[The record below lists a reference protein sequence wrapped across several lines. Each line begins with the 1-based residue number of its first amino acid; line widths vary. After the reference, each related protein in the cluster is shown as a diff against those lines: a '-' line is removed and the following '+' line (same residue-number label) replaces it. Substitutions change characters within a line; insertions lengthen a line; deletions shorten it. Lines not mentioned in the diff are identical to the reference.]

1 MTNRSDHRAA
11 TPSSPSVTSFTET
24 TTARHQ
30 LRHRSWSAIPR
41 RDPTQPRFTVFRS
54 LFFCNHRNLACRSF
68 TGSTSFPELAEMDS
82 EDLFLN
88 HPRRKLFLLLDLNVC
103 QGRAGWGRCKTHHRR
118 TSSRRKCS
126 VLVTVASEEAAAD
139 PSRDRPRET
148 SSLTREDSTLSSQRI
163 FLLGRVWPHQTFT
176 VTSEGSAHALPFLP
190 YLLMV
195 ALHHDT
201 IIQTSSQENSTLS
214 VHSAPSAFMPVQRG
228 TGFTPQ
234 RSGFASQAR

>member
-1 MTNRSDHRAA
+1 M
-11 TPSSPSVTSFTET
+11 TSFTET

-118 TSSRRKCS
+118 TSQGESVRFWSRSRRRKRQQIPHETGH
-126 VLVTVASEEAAAD
+126 V
-139 PSRDRPRET
+139 RPAR
-148 SSLTREDSTLSSQRI
+148 
-163 FLLGRVWPHQTFT
+163 
-176 VTSEGSAHALPFLP
+176 
-190 YLLMV
+190 
-195 ALHHDT
+195 
-201 IIQTSSQENSTLS
+201 SQEKTALS
-214 VHSAPSAFMPVQRG
+214 VHSASFCWA
-228 TGFTPQ
+228 GFGRIRHS
-234 RSGFASQAR
+234 RSQVKAARTHFLFYLIY

>member
-1 MTNRSDHRAA
+1 M
-11 TPSSPSVTSFTET
+11 TSFTET

-103 QGRAGWGRCKTHHRR
+103 VRAGRGGAVAKLIIAAPPQGESVRFWSR
-118 TSSRRKCS
+118 SRRRKRQQIPHETGHVRPARSQEKTALS
-126 VLVTVASEEAAAD
+126 VHSASFCWAEFGRIRH
-139 PSRDRPRET
+139 SRSR
-148 SSLTREDSTLSSQRI
+148 
-163 FLLGRVWPHQTFT
+163 
-176 VTSEGSAHALPFLP
+176 EGSAHALPFLP

-214 VHSAPSAFMPVQRG
+214 VHSAPSASMPVQRG

-234 RSGFASQAR
+234 R